1 MELIER
7 IPLDKINFLN
17 SLTFKQFKQFEIFKS
32 SCKNEEERKIQ
43 FNILKSF
50 CQTNIKTR
58 GETKRIYSFTEKTPL
73 DVGGRLYCGNSIQ
86 GLSSKVRGFL
96 LNEIT
101 TDIDMK
107 NAHPVIL
114 KYLCKVHK
122 TDCANLSYYITNRDS
137 VLERLGKEYK
147 TEFLKAVNTD
157 KTNKKIKDDF
167 FKNFD
172 AECKTIQ
179 NKLTSLDCYKHIVNT
194 VPLNKEYNWLG
205 SAINRILCVYE
216 NKILQEAISFI
227 NSKQIEI
234 CSLMFDGL
242 MVYGNY
248 YDNDELLV
256 ELADFVNGKFEGL
269 DIVFTY
275 KEHLTEIEIPDDYLP
290 EIIEIEDTFEQIA
303 EKFELTHCKINNKG
317 FFIKETPEKNII
329 MTKQHLIT
337 TYEHMTYRKLK
348 DDKVVECNFINDWLK
363 NNPKQRC
370 FDDIECYPDS
380 KLCPKTIF
388 NTWRPFA
395 MELVSNY
402 TPNMDALVM
411 VRKHIKVLCGN
422 DEVVANYLE
431 CWIAQMIQYPAVKS
445 NCPTIISK
453 QGAGKGTLLK
463 LICAMI
469 GEDKYFETTTPSR
482 DVWGDFNGRMANTFL
497 VNLDELSRKESL
509 ECEGKIKGLITN
521 PRMNINEKG
530 VKHYGIISYHRFIGT
545 TNNED
550 PIKTEKDDRRN
561 WIIRASDELIGNVE
575 YFNKINE
582 YINDTNVVKTC
593 YEYFKSIPDM
603 INFNKIPMPVT
614 EYQADMKE
622 QSVSP
627 IENWLKSFV
636 LDNYYETEVEK
647 FGKDLF
653 VLFNEWCK
661 KCNIEYKINIQAFGV
676 RLKRLNIN
684 GIEKGKH
691 TNKGETKVFNIEK
704 LKNHFD
710 LNNIIID
717 DTKDDTDK
725 EDMTLDDDSV

>member
-7 IPLDKINFLN
+7 MPLDKINFLN

-50 CQTNIKTR
+50 CLTNIKTR

-96 LNEIT
+96 LNGIT

-114 KYLCKVHK
+114 KYLCKEHK
-122 TDCANLSYYITNRDS
+122 IDCPNLSYYISNRVS

-147 TEFLKAVNTD
+147 TEFLKAVNTS
-157 KTNKKIKDDF
+157 KINKKIKDDF

-172 AECKTIQ
+172 AECKIIQ
-179 NKLTSLDCYKHIVNT
+179 NKLTLLDCYKHIVNT

-216 NKILQEAISFI
+216 NTILQEAISFI

-242 MVYGNY
+242 MVYGDY

-275 KEHLTEIEIPDDYLP
+275 KEHSNEIEIPDDYLP
-290 EIIEIEDTFEQIA
+290 EIIEIEDTFEKIS
-303 EKFELTHCKINNKG
+303 EEFELSHSKINNKS
-317 FFIKETPEKNII
+317 FFIKQTPEKIII
-329 MTKQHLIT
+329 MTKQQLIT
-337 TYEHMTYRKLK
+337 TYENMVYHKLK
-348 DDKVVECNFINDWLK
+348 DDKVVECNFINDWIK

-370 FDDIECYPDS
+370 YDDIECYPNS
-380 KLCPKTIF
+380 NLCPKNIF

-395 MELVSNY
+395 MELVTDY
-402 TPNMDALVM
+402 TPNMNALDM
-411 VRKHIKVLCGN
+411 VRNHIKVLCGN

-431 CWIAQMIQYPAVKS
+431 YWIAQMIQFPAVKS

-497 VNLDELSRKESL
+497 VNLDELSRKETL

-521 PRMNINEKG
+521 PKMTINEKG
-530 VKHYGIISYHRFIGT
+530 VKQYGIISYHRFIGT

-561 WIIRASDELIGNVE
+561 WVIRASDELIGNVE

-582 YINDTNVVKTC
+582 YINDVNVIKTC

-622 QSVSP
+622 QNVSP

-636 LDNYYETEVEK
+636 LDNFYETEVTK
-647 FGKDLF
+647 RGIDLYN
-653 VLFNEWCK
+653 LFNDWCSN
-661 KCNIEYKINIQAFGV
+661 CGIQYNVNLPAFGV
-676 RLKRLNIN
+676 RLKRLNID

-691 TNKGETKVFNIEK
+691 TKKGETRVFNIQK
-704 LKNHFD
+704 LRKHFD
-710 LNNIIID
+710 LNIIID
-717 DTKDDTDK
+717 SSKY
-725 EDMTLDDDSV
+725 DMELDDDTM

>member
-1 MELIER
+1 MELIEQM
-7 IPLDKINFLN
+7 PLDKINFLN
-17 SLTFKQFKQFEIFKS
+17 SLTFKQFKQLEIFKS
-32 SCKNEEERKIQ
+32 SCKNDEERKIQ

-73 DVGGRLYCGNSIQ
+73 NVGGRLYCGNSIQ

-96 LNEIT
+96 LNGIT
-101 TDIDMK
+101 TDIDMR

-114 KYLCKVHK
+114 KYLCKQNNI
-122 TDCANLSYYITNRDS
+122 DCPNLSYYITNKDII
-137 VLERLGKEYK
+137 LERLGKEYK
-147 TEFLKAVNTD
+147 TEFLKAVNTQ
-157 KTNKKIKDDF
+157 KINKKIKDDF

-172 AECKTIQ
+172 AECKIIQ
-179 NKLTSLDCYKHIVNT
+179 NKLTLLDCYKHIVNT

-216 NKILQEAISFI
+216 NTILQEAISFI

-242 MVYGNY
+242 MVYGDY

-275 KEHLTEIEIPDDYLP
+275 KEHSNEIEIPDDYLP
-290 EIIEIEDTFEQIA
+290 EIIEIEDTFEKIS
-303 EKFELTHCKINNKG
+303 EEFELSHSKINNKS
-317 FFIKETPEKNII
+317 FFIKQTPEKIII
-329 MTKQHLIT
+329 MTKQQLIT
-337 TYEHMTYRKLK
+337 TYENMVYHKLK
-348 DDKVVECNFINDWLK
+348 DDKVVECNFINDWIK

-370 FDDIECYPDS
+370 YDDIECYPNS
-380 KLCPKTIF
+380 NLCPKNIF

-395 MELVSNY
+395 MELVTDY
-402 TPNMDALVM
+402 TPNMNALDM
-411 VRKHIKVLCGN
+411 VRNHIKVLCGN

-431 CWIAQMIQYPAVKS
+431 YWIAQMIQFPAVKS

-497 VNLDELSRKESL
+497 VNLDELSRKETL

-521 PRMNINEKG
+521 PKMTINEKG
-530 VKHYGIISYHRFIGT
+530 VKQYGIISYHRFIGT

-561 WIIRASDELIGNVE
+561 WVIRASDELIGNVE

-582 YINDTNVVKTC
+582 YINDVNIVKTC

-622 QSVSP
+622 QNVSP

-636 LDNYYETEVEK
+636 LDNFYETEVTK
-647 FGKDLF
+647 RGIDLYN
-653 VLFNEWCK
+653 LFNDWCSN
-661 KCNIEYKINIQAFGV
+661 CGIQYNVNLPAFGV
-676 RLKRLNIN
+676 RLKRLNID

-691 TNKGETKVFNIEK
+691 TNKGETRVFNIQK
-704 LKNHFD
+704 LRKHFD
-710 LNNIIID
+710 LNIIID
-717 DTKDDTDK
+717 SSKY
-725 EDMTLDDDSV
+725 DMELDDDTM